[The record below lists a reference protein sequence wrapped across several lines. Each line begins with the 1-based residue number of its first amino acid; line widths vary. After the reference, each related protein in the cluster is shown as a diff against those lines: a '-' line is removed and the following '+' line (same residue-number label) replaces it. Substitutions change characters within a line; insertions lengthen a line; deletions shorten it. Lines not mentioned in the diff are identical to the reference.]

1 MSQILYLHGSGHTSD
16 AFAAQTAAF
25 AGSRSLAL
33 PGHPDGEPLR
43 TVGELAEWVSGEIE
57 QHAGGKAILC
67 GNSLGAAIALQTAL
81 LSPAA
86 VAGLILIGAGAR
98 LRVGDAVFEMIEKR
112 WPACIDDLV
121 ALSVDAACPQG
132 IRARLH
138 AMHLVAG
145 QESTRVDYAACN
157 TFDVMDRI
165 GDVKQPTLIIV
176 GASDR
181 MTPLKYS
188 QFLHDR
194 IAGSRL
200 AIVAASAHVP
210 HLERPAEVNAAIADW
225 RDADGVTAT

>member
-1 MSQILYLHGSGHTSD
+1 
-16 AFAAQTAAF
+16 
-25 AGSRSLAL
+25 L

-43 TVGELAEWVSGEIE
+43 TVDELAEWVSGEIAR
-57 QHAGGKAILC
+57 HADGTAILC
-67 GNSLGAAIALQTAL
+67 GNSLGAAVALQTAFRY
-81 LSPAA
+81 PAA

-98 LRVGDAVFEMIEKR
+98 LRVGNAVFEMIDTR
-112 WPACIDDLV
+112 WPDCIDDLV
-121 ALSVDAACPQG
+121 ALSVDASCPQE
-132 IRARLH
+132 IRDRLR
-138 AMHLVAG
+138 AMHLVTG
-145 QESTRVDYAACN
+145 QANTRVDYAACN
-157 TFDVMDRI
+157 AFDIMDSI
-165 GDVKQPTLIIV
+165 GDVKQPALIIV

-225 RDADGVTAT
+225 RDANVVTAP